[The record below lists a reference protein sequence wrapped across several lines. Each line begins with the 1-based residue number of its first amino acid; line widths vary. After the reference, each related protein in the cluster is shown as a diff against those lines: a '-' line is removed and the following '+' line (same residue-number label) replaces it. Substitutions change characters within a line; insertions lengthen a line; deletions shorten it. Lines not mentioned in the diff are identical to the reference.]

1 MDFSKLINDKGK
13 SIYDKYDCLTYRGST
28 YGNISKSL
36 KLGIRMKV
44 KDDRILYASE
54 TRIIDAIDFEIGDGK
69 RGGIIT
75 LSTDVN
81 AIPLSENKLVN
92 WEKQKYVSLKNR
104 FTKSGMI
111 DKIAKKHDLIGWTI
125 GNFLDG
131 HYRTKDGSDF
141 NERSISV
148 EIVGI
153 DFDTLISVAE
163 DLCRDFI
170 QQSVLVKSYDTG
182 HIYFVN
188 PENVEKE

>member
-1 MDFSKLINDKGK
+1 MDISKLFEKEGK
-13 SIYDKYDCLTYRGST
+13 SICNKYECLTYGGST

-36 KLGIRMKV
+36 KLGINMKV

-54 TRIIDAIDFEIGDGK
+54 NRISDAIDFEIGEGQK
-69 RGGIIT
+69 GGIIT

-92 WEKQKYVSLKNR
+92 WVKQKYASLKNR

-111 DKIAKKHDLIGWTI
+111 DKIAKKQDLIGWTI

-131 HYRTKDGSDF
+131 HYRAKDGSDF

-163 DLCRDFI
+163 DLCRDFK

-188 PENVEKE
+188 PEKVEKE